1 MSYAVVGVTGN
12 TGSVAAD
19 ALIAQG
25 KKVRAVV
32 HTSAKGDAWKAK
44 GADVAVADI
53 GDPVALAAALT
64 GAEGAYIL
72 LPANMAS
79 ADFLAEQRRMADALV
94 KAVTESKVPHV
105 VLLSSNGAQ
114 HESGNGPI
122 RGLYYIE
129 RLLDKV
135 PGLTVSFLRAGYFME
150 NNSSALATLADG
162 IFPTFLKA
170 NVTIPQVATYDIGTT
185 AAKLL
190 VEGGKKRQVVELSGP
205 RDYSPNDVAA
215 ALGKLSGKKLVV
227 QQAAEEAMVGVLIG
241 FGMTPALA
249 ELYREMTHGL
259 NSGHIA
265 WEGKGA
271 RVIRGVTP
279 IETVLGKLLAGA
291 SK

>member
-53 GDPVALAAALT
+53 GDPGALAAALT

-72 LPANMAS
+72 LPEHGFGRLPRGTTPNRGCACESGHSKQS
-79 ADFLAEQRRMADALV
+79 AARRF
-94 KAVTESKVPHV
+94 AVLERRATR
-105 VLLSSNGAQ
+105 A
-114 HESGNGPI
+114 GNGPI

-129 RLLDKV
+129 KLLDKV
-135 PGLTVSFLRAGYFME
+135 PGLAVSFLRAGYFME
-150 NNSSALATLADG
+150 NNASALATLADG

-170 NVTIPQVATYDIGTT
+170 NVAIPQVATYDIGTT

-190 VEGGKKRQVVELSGP
+190 VEGGKKRQVIQLSGP

-215 ALGKLSGKKLVV
+215 ALGKLGGKKLVV
-227 QQAAEEAMVGVLIG
+227 QQAAEEAMVGVLTG

-291 SK
+291 GK